1 MGLYVYTGPPI
12 LAPASFRNPEWIPGN
27 NPRSISERIPDNQPR
42 SNSDRMPRNKPRS
55 ILDRTQPPSR
65 HKDPS

>member
-12 LAPASFRNPEWIPGN
+12 LAPAPFRNPEKIPGN
-27 NPRSISERIPDNQPR
+27 NPRRI
-42 SNSDRMPRNKPRS
+42 SDR
-55 ILDRTQPPSR
+55 IQQPSR

>member
-27 NPRSISERIPDNQPR
+27 NPRSISENISDN
-42 SNSDRMPRNKPRS
+42 NPRS
-55 ILDRTQPPSR
+55 IPDRIQQPSR
-65 HKDPS
+65 HKDLS